1 MGMTQHSKIILSNTT
16 DTRVSPAGKHSGVD
30 ITIQNLDASA
40 YVFIG
45 AEGVTSS
52 SYGFRLA
59 PGAAISFELPGT
71 DALYAI
77 SDTDE
82 SEVAVLKTK
91 LESGN

>member
-1 MGMTQHSKIILSNTT
+1 MTQHFKTTLSNTS
-16 DTRVSPAGKHSGVD
+16 DSRLSPAGKHSGADV
-30 ITIQNLDASA
+30 TIQNLDASA

-45 AEGVTSS
+45 AEGVTTSD
-52 SYGFRLA
+52 YGFRLA

-77 SDTDE
+77 SDTDG
-82 SEVAVLKTK
+82 SEIAVLRTN